1 MYNQMKDQM
10 KQLYEMQKKAKDL
23 QKQLE
28 GIKSEKSNSSQ
39 SLAVTVNGAQKL
51 ESIRIDS
58 SWFTPEKKNALET
71 SLVQLINDAFQEIQ
85 KQTAAQAANLM
96 KDLKGLNIP
105 GL

>member
-1 MYNQMKDQM
+1 MYNQM

-28 GIKSEKSNSSQ
+28 AIKIERTNSSK
-39 SLAVTVNGAQKL
+39 SIGVIVNGSQRV
-51 ESIRIDS
+51 ESLRIEP

-71 SLVQLINDAFQEIQ
+71 SLVQLINDAFNEIQ
-85 KQTAAQAANLM
+85 KQTAAQAATLM